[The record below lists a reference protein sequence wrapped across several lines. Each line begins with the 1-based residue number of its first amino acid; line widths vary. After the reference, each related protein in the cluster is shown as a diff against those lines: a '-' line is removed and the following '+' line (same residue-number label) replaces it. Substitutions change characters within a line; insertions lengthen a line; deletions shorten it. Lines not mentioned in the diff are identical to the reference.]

1 MPLNRLVVFLALVM
15 SAALAGG
22 ALLFE
27 PVSSAG
33 GPPGFRTDTF
43 MSLNTRGMRENTST
57 DPMRTVFEFDVHS
70 NLTGEKIGT
79 ATDSVFCSTTTPPPC
94 QVFDA
99 VTTFRLPDGEITNH
113 AQVSVVP
120 DPQRPGGFLVGAR
133 PTENSVVSGT
143 GAYAGKKAKVRL
155 TGWNDGSGYPGR
167 LMADDWWIFEF
178 EN

>member
-1 MPLNRLVVFLALVM
+1 MIRFRLVLRLALVM

-22 ALLFE
+22 TLVFE
-27 PVSSAG
+27 PVGSADD
-33 GPPGFRTDTF
+33 PPPFRTDTF

-57 DPMRTVFEFDVHS
+57 DPMRTVYEFDVHS
-70 NLTGEKIGT
+70 NLTGQKIGT

-99 VTTFRLPDGEITNH
+99 VTTFHLPDGEITNH

-133 PTENSVVSGT
+133 PAGNSVVSGT
-143 GAYAGKKAKVRL
+143 GAYAGKKATVRL
-155 TGWNDGSGYPGR
+155 TGWNDGSNYPER

-178 EN
+178 EG

>member
-1 MPLNRLVVFLALVM
+1 MFRSRTAVRVAVAL
-15 SAALAGG
+15 SAAVAGG
-22 ALLFE
+22 VLAFE
-27 PVSSAG
+27 PAGSAG
-33 GPPGFRTDTF
+33 DPPPFRTDSF
-43 MSLNTRGMRENTST
+43 MTLNTRGMRENMSK
-57 DPMRTVFEFDVHS
+57 DPMRTVYEFDIHS

-99 VTTFRLPDGEITNH
+99 VTTFHLPDGEITNH

-143 GAYAGKKAKVRL
+143 GAYEGKKAKVRL
-155 TGWNDGSGYPGR
+155 TGWNDGSDYPNR

-178 EN
+178 EQ

>member
-1 MPLNRLVVFLALVM
+1 MARHRPLVRLVLVM

-22 ALLFE
+22 ALLLE
-27 PVSSAG
+27 PVGSAG
-33 GPPGFRTDTF
+33 NPPAFRTDTF

-70 NLTGEKIGT
+70 NLTGDKIGT
-79 ATDSVFCSTTTPPPC
+79 ATDSVFCSTSTPPPC

-99 VTTFRLPDGEITNH
+99 VTTFHLPDGEITNH

-120 DPQRPGGFLVGAR
+120 DPQRSGGFLVGAR
-133 PTENSVVSGT
+133 PEENSVVSGT
-143 GAYAGKKAKVRL
+143 GAYEGKKAKVRL
-155 TGWNDGSGYPGR
+155 TGWNDGSGYPNR

>member
-1 MPLNRLVVFLALVM
+1 MARRRPLFHLVLVM

-22 ALLFE
+22 ALLLE
-27 PVSSAG
+27 PVGSAG
-33 GPPGFRTDTF
+33 GPPPFRTDTF
-43 MSLNTRGMRENTST
+43 MTLNTRGMRENTST
-57 DPMRTVFEFDVHS
+57 DPMRTVYEFDVHS

-79 ATDSVFCSTTTPPPC
+79 ATDSVFCSTSTPPPC

-99 VTTFRLPDGEITNH
+99 VTTFHLPDGEITNH

-133 PTENSVVSGT
+133 PEGNSVVSGT
-143 GAYAGKKAKVRL
+143 GAYEGKKAKVRL

-178 EN
+178 ED